1 MLILSPNHSPSPTLS
16 PSFPEKSKTPDV
28 LTSGVHTNKL
38 GGDLLSHGNIPH
50 YHRHNSVSL
59 LSSVWNQVGPPH
71 YRRQKSVDDILLFLS
86 YLFLFISLSSSNQN
100 KLTLNSLFFVS
111 SLNCYPYTPRSL
123 RIPQNT

>member
-1 MLILSPNHSPSPTLS
+1 MLMRSEKLDIDIIFYIDLPLIPIKTINK
-16 PSFPEKSKTPDV
+16 FPLFSEKPKTPDA

-38 GGDLLSHGNIPH
+38 GGDLLSHGNLPH

-86 YLFLFISLSSSNQN
+86 YLFLFISLSSSN
-100 KLTLNSLFFVS
+100 
-111 SLNCYPYTPRSL
+111 
-123 RIPQNT
+123 

>member
-1 MLILSPNHSPSPTLS
+1 MKKHKISQRKLGSDLKYSALLSIFLS
-16 PSFPEKSKTPDV
+16 YAPKAKTPDA
-28 LTSGVHTNKL
+28 LASGVPIRL

-86 YLFLFISLSSSNQN
+86 YLFLFISLSSSN
-100 KLTLNSLFFVS
+100 
-111 SLNCYPYTPRSL
+111 
-123 RIPQNT
+123 

>member
-1 MLILSPNHSPSPTLS
+1 MLMRSEKLDINIIFNIGLPLIPIKTINK
-16 PSFPEKSKTPDV
+16 FPLFPKKSKTPNA

-38 GGDLLSHGNIPH
+38 GGDLLSHGNLPH

-86 YLFLFISLSSSNQN
+86 YLFLFISLSSSN
-100 KLTLNSLFFVS
+100 
-111 SLNCYPYTPRSL
+111 
-123 RIPQNT
+123 

>member
-1 MLILSPNHSPSPTLS
+1 MLMRSENLDINIIFNIGLPLIPIKTINK
-16 PSFPEKSKTPDV
+16 FPLFSEKPKTPDA

-86 YLFLFISLSSSNQN
+86 YLFLFISLSSSN
-100 KLTLNSLFFVS
+100 
-111 SLNCYPYTPRSL
+111 
-123 RIPQNT
+123 